1 MSVIKHVDVGLNH
14 MCRSVKES
22 TRPCNL
28 HQLSCD
34 QECIV
39 LETKNVAE
47 IKVFPLNYCLD
58 ERRNGEI
65 HNKNSV
71 PPWILYQSVCWW
83 DEVGN
88 RTNTW
93 ASHDGSKKNEYTE
106 KRPKTIFMLI
116 LQFLLL
122 LLEKSEPAMVK
133 SAFIVWFESSKW
145 IIWCLNN
152 CVIGLVV
159 FQIWFIECKA
169 GLVQVQVWLRMSH

>member
-1 MSVIKHVDVGLNH
+1 MRLNH
-14 MCRSVKES
+14 VTRSIKKS
-22 TRPCNL
+22 ARPCNL
-28 HQLSCD
+28 HQLSCN

-58 ERRNGEI
+58 ERRDGEI
-65 HNKNSV
+65 HDKNSV
-71 PPWILYQSVCWW
+71 PPRILHQSVCWW

-93 ASHDGSKKNEYTE
+93 ASYDCSKKNKYTE
-106 KRPKTIFMLI
+106 ECPKTLFMLI
-116 LQFLLL
+116 LQLLLL

-145 IIWCLNN
+145 IVRCLDI

-159 FQIWFIECKA
+159 F
-169 GLVQVQVWLRMSH
+169 